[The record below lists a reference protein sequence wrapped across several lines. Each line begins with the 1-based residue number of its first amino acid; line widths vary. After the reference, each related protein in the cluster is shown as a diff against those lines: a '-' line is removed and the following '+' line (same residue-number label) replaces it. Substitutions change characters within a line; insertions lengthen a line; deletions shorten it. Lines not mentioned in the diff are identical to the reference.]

1 MRSRIHLPCLTL
13 ALIAGTAGAQSEE
26 TLAALKAH
34 RADAAS
40 RAEAELQA
48 AGQAHG
54 PDVPS
59 LSLLV
64 GFLRLS
70 SGDASGS
77 VQQLLKEAA
86 PPLLSPYHSYYL
98 GEALF
103 YSGQKAAA
111 AERFEAAANDG
122 PPSLQA
128 RARARLGEA
137 LLGSGDARG
146 ALLAL
151 DEALKDLGSASL
163 LYQRSRAKEATG
175 DAKGALEDLKT
186 LAVEYPLH
194 PYGVEALQRLQA
206 SSPNP
211 LTFEERLRR
220 ARALAEAKP
229 RDALEE
235 VDQILARKLARGKPA
250 QARVALV
257 AAQALRA
264 LGADE
269 ETDAQIALAAK
280 GAPEVAAEALLIRA
294 RRQLKSDDNQKTRAL
309 MQEVVAAGPRTAAG
323 EEAAYYVGWLSLRDD
338 RFDEAAKSFEA
349 YLKRFPRTHRRDEVQ
364 WFRALALLRS
374 KQYADARAAAL
385 ELVQSSPRSQLV
397 PQALYWSA
405 RASQLGG
412 AAADDVAP
420 DFQRVVDEFP
430 ASFYGLLARA
440 RLQELGRPSTTGLPA
455 IGPPAGGPAP
465 APLPPGLEVVRAL
478 QKAGLLQDAEAEAE
492 SQARGVHGTDRAMA
506 MGAALQGL
514 GYYGV
519 AYAVANRWLWGP
531 AFTDRKPEALAL
543 FYPRA
548 FEPWVMAQAKARGTD
563 PYLLWAVMRRES
575 AFKPGEASGANARGL
590 MQIVPPTA
598 TQIARE
604 LSMRAPDADELY
616 LPELNIQLAAWY
628 LAALQKRFQ
637 HPVLVAAAYNAGPR
651 PVLQWA
657 REKGDLPLDLFVE
670 TMAYRETRGYVRQV
684 VADLISYHALYE
696 PKATAGAVDLAL
708 ALPKPLEAG
717 VSF

>member
-1 MRSRIHLPCLTL
+1 M
-13 ALIAGTAGAQSEE
+13 
-26 TLAALKAH
+26 
-34 RADAAS
+34 
-40 RAEAELQA
+40 
-48 AGQAHG
+48 
-54 PDVPS
+54 
-59 LSLLV
+59 
-64 GFLRLS
+64 
-70 SGDASGS
+70 
-77 VQQLLKEAA
+77 
-86 PPLLSPYHSYYL
+86 
-98 GEALF
+98 
-103 YSGQKAAA
+103 
-111 AERFEAAANDG
+111 
-122 PPSLQA
+122 
-128 RARARLGEA
+128 
-137 LLGSGDARG
+137 
-146 ALLAL
+146 
-151 DEALKDLGSASL
+151 
-163 LYQRSRAKEATG
+163 
-175 DAKGALEDLKT
+175 
-186 LAVEYPLH
+186 
-194 PYGVEALQRLQA
+194 
-206 SSPNP
+206 
-211 LTFEERLRR
+211 
-220 ARALAEAKP
+220 KP

-235 VDQILARKLARGKPA
+235 LDQILARKLARGKLA
-250 QARVALV
+250 QAKVALV
-257 AAQALRA
+257 AAHALRA

-280 GAPEVAAEALLIRA
+280 GPPEVAAEALLIRA
-294 RRQLKSDDNQKTRAL
+294 RRELKGDDNPKTRAL
-309 MQEVVAAGPRTAAG
+309 MQEVVAAGPRTPAG
-323 EEAAYYVGWLSLRDD
+323 EEAAYFVGWLSLRDD
-338 RFDEAAKSFEA
+338 RFDEAAKSFDA

-364 WFRALALLRS
+364 WFRALALLRAA
-374 KQYADARAAAL
+374 KYPDARAAAL

-397 PQALYWSA
+397 PQALYWAA
-405 RASQLGG
+405 RASQLSG

-440 RLQELGRPSTTGLPA
+440 RLQELGRPATTGLPT
-455 IGPPAGGPAP
+455 IGPAPAP
-465 APLPPGLEVVRAL
+465 APLPPALEVVRAL

-492 SQARGVHGTDRAMA
+492 AQARAVRGTEKALEL
-506 MGAALQGL
+506 GTALQGL

-519 AYAVANRWLWGP
+519 AYAVANRWLWGQ
-531 AFTDRKPEALAL
+531 AFTERKPEALAL

-548 FEPWVMAQAKARGTD
+548 FEPWVVAQAKARGTD
-563 PYLLWAVMRRES
+563 PYLLWAIMRRES

-651 PVLQWA
+651 PVLKWTK
-657 REKGDLPLDLFVE
+657 EKGDLPLDLFVE

-696 PKATAGAVDLAL
+696 PKAPAGAVDLAL